1 MNFSKTWIILLSLFV
16 WYSIWYFSYNFTQGL
31 VLQPTTKVDI
41 FQSTKI
47 KEAYVYLEK
56 YYYWFTKKT
65 EEERED
71 ALIDAL
77 TKSLWDK
84 HTSYFNP
91 KDAKEFT
98 ESLSGDFEWIGA
110 VIKEHP
116 KGIQIMKVLENSPAA
131 KNGLLKGDV
140 ILKIDTK
147 ETLGM
152 LADAAVEIIRWPKW
166 TTVTLTVLSWSTEKE
181 VQIKRDRVIVPSTYS
196 EVLTGT
202 TLGYI
207 EIGFFWENTTNEV
220 TKSLESLLWS
230 GVTGIIIDARN
241 NGWWFLDSAVE
252 ISSLILP
259 EDQLVVA
266 TRGIRPSENTDYKT
280 KKRKIHNTT
289 IPIVMVVNNM
299 SASATE
305 IVAGALQ
312 DYDRAVIVGQ
322 KTYGK
327 GSVQEPFI
335 LSDGSMMKITIA
347 KWFTPKDRW
356 IDEKWIEP
364 DIDIELTDDDYKNI
378 YDRQLE
384 WAKVILQDLI
394 QKKNKVSE
402 YKKDK
407 ESIDKVLKENKIIE

>member
-1 MNFSKTWIILLSLFV
+1 MNFSKTWIILLSLFA

-31 VLQPTTKVDI
+31 VLQPTTKVDV

-91 KDAKEFT
+91 KDAKEFA

-241 NGWWFLDSAVE
+241 NGWGFLDSAVE

-312 DYDRAVIVGQ
+312 DYDRAVIIGQ

-364 DIDIELTDDDYKNI
+364 DIDIELMDDDYKKI

-384 WAKVILQDLI
+384 WAKVILKDMI
-394 QKKNKVSE
+394 SKKSKVSE

>member
-1 MNFSKTWIILLSLFV
+1 MNLIKTWIVLVCLFV
-16 WYSIWYFSYNFTQGL
+16 GYSIWYFSYNFTQQ
-31 VLQPTTKVDI
+31 VLPDT
-41 FQSTKI
+41 STQKHILDSKKI
-47 KEAYVYLEK
+47 QEAYKYLES
-56 YYYWFTKKT
+56 YYYGFTKKT
-65 EEERED
+65 ETERED

-91 KDAKEFT
+91 KDAQEFT

-116 KGIQIMKVLENSPAA
+116 KGIQIMKVLDNSPAF
-131 KNGLLKGDV
+131 KNWLLQWDI
-140 ILKIDTK
+140 ILKIETT
-147 ETLGM
+147 ETLWM
-152 LADAAVEIIRWPKW
+152 LADEAVEIIRWPKW
-166 TTVTLTVLSWSTEKE
+166 TTVQILILSWNTEKE
-181 VQIKRDRVIVPSTYS
+181 VKIQRDRVIVPSTDS
-196 EVLTGT
+196 QILSGT

-207 EIGFFWENTTNEV
+207 EIWFFWENTTDEV
-220 TKSLESLLWS
+220 TKALTSLTSS
-230 GVTGIIIDARN
+230 GVTWIIIDGRN
-241 NGWWFLDSAVE
+241 NGWWFLDTAVE

-259 EDQLVVA
+259 ENQLIVA
-266 TRGIRPSENTDYKT
+266 TRGIRPTENMDYKT
-280 KKRKIHNTT
+280 KKRKVQNTK
-289 IPIVMVVNNM
+289 IPLVMLVNNM

-305 IVAGALQ
+305 ILAGAIQ
-312 DYDRAVIVGQ
+312 DYDRAIVIGQ

-327 GSVQEPFI
+327 WSVQEPFI

-364 DIDIELTDDDYKNI
+364 DVWIELTDDDYTNI

-384 WAKVILQDLI
+384 WAKVILSDI
-394 QKKNKVSE
+394 VSKQIDIVD

-407 ESIDKVLKENKIIE
+407 ESIDILLQNTQIYQ